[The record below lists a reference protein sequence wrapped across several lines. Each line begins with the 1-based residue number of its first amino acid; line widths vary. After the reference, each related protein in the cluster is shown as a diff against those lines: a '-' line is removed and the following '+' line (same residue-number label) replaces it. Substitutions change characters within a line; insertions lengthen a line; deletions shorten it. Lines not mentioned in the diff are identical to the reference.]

1 MPGLTSQ
8 ISMRTLYTD
17 FSIGNMRDQD
27 FEFIILE
34 SALDNIVSKFKKLN
48 FPKITST
55 LLIVIITNYKTLKTE
70 LEI

>member
-8 ISMRTLYTD
+8 ISMKTLYTD

-55 LLIVIITNYKTLKTE
+55 LLIVIITNYKILKTE
-70 LEI
+70 LES